1 MAERKRDSAQHR
13 VMWNHK
19 CRCHSRG
26 FRMGATV
33 YGVNPESTIELL
45 QGRVERLRE
54 GREGWD
60 GRKVGLIVEGGAM
73 RGVISC
79 ASLMA
84 LEELG
89 LTDVFD
95 EVYGTS
101 AGALNAAYFL
111 AGQAGFA
118 TTIYYQKINNSRF
131 IRHLWHRPIVNLD
144 DLFDSVIAGDRPLSI
159 EKVLASRS
167 RLFITIADAA
177 TGEAFLGLAQSNET
191 PLLTLLKARSA
202 MPLLYNSVVEVGGRN
217 CFDGG
222 LINPIPIAEA
232 IEAGCTDL
240 VVLLTRPES
249 FRQCCPSRLEQHFF
263 DLSCAH
269 GNAQLMSAYCN
280 AHLRENST
288 RDMAFGRQPL
298 PDGIRVVT
306 ICPADT
312 DPKVER
318 MTCNTALL
326 KAAAIASAKR
336 TFEVFG
342 HAVEEFVEVLRQF
355 PAIRSKRLSRAE
367 E

>member
-1 MAERKRDSAQHR
+1 MN
-13 VMWNHK
+13 V
-19 CRCHSRG
+19 
-26 FRMGATV
+26 TV
-33 YGVNPESTIELL
+33 YGVNPTDTMDLL
-45 QGRVERLRE
+45 KDRASRLKE
-54 GREGWD
+54 GREVSD
-60 GRKVGLIVEGGAM
+60 GRRAALIVEGGAM

-101 AGALNAAYFL
+101 AGAVNAAYFL
-111 AGQAGFA
+111 AGQAAYA

-144 DLFDSVIAGDRPLSI
+144 DLFDSVIAGDRALCV
-159 EKVLASRS
+159 ERVLASRS
-167 RLFITIADAA
+167 RLFVTIADAL
-177 TGEAFLGLAQSNET
+177 TGQAFLGDAQSNGT
-191 PLLTLLKARSA
+191 PLLTLLKASAA
-202 MPLLYNSVVEVGGRN
+202 MPLLYNSVVEVDGRN

-240 VVLLTRPES
+240 VVLLTRPAS
-249 FRQCCPSRLEQHFF
+249 FRQCSPSRLEQHFF

-269 GNAQLMSAYCN
+269 GNAQLMGAYCN

-288 RDMAFGRQPL
+288 RDMAFGRQSL

-312 DPKVER
+312 DPKIER

-336 TFEVFG
+336 TFEAFG
-342 HAVEEFVEVLRQF
+342 HAVEEFVEVLRPF

-367 E
+367 EFQL